1 VEGVAEVSG
10 QGQAAGHRA
19 APLRGR
25 RPAAAQH
32 EREVRRDVF
41 RYPPQ
46 LPARHTDPD
55 QMRSRVA
62 GAHSSINYGIRPLG
76 ALTGGLLG
84 SWIGVRETL
93 LVSATG
99 GACAILWLI
108 NSPIIRLH
116 DLNTLESPRNKP
128 APQPEPPLAP
138 PPLLPV
144 SREDPVR

>member
-1 VEGVAEVSG
+1 VGKAKLRDIVPRHFEDGAQRRLSTNARCAVMCFDIPHNSL
-10 QGQAAGHRA
+10 RA
-19 APLRGR
+19 TL
-25 RPAAAQH
+25 
-32 EREVRRDVF
+32 
-41 RYPPQ
+41 
-46 LPARHTDPD
+46 TPD

-128 APQPEPPLAP
+128 APAT
-138 PPLLPV
+138 
-144 SREDPVR
+144 